1 MIALAFAAASLRRL
15 LRDRLGLFFIVLL
28 PIVMI
33 LVIGATVRGQSEFRV
48 GVTTGA
54 AVENGPLADQLTHS
68 LRESTSIDARA
79 YDDETAM
86 RDGIR
91 RGELDAGVIIPP
103 DLDVTLVSGGRVRIP
118 VLVNESVLTGQA
130 VWAAVEAVVAEHA
143 AVVQAA
149 AFAAE
154 QAGGTVGSHLP
165 LAEQVRTGLPQ
176 VTVETEAVNADSEFL
191 PLGFSYSGPTMLVLF
206 VFINALAGGAAMIQT
221 RRLGIYDRALAAPI
235 HARDVVLGEALLYLA
250 LALLQSVLIVVLG
263 AALFDVDW
271 GDPLAAA
278 ALITVW
284 ALVGTGAGM
293 LSGTLFRTSEQA
305 SAIGPAVG
313 IALGMLGGCMWP
325 LEIVP
330 AAVRT
335 VGYLTPHSWA
345 IDGWTEVLSNRGGL
359 IDIGGPL
366 AILSG
371 FAVALLVLA
380 SLRLRRTLA
389 T

>member
-1 MIALAFAAASLRRL
+1 MTALTIAGASLRRL

-48 GVTTGA
+48 GVTAGA
-54 AVENGPLADQLTHS
+54 AVENGSLAAGLADA
-68 LRESTSIDARA
+68 LRASTSIDARA
-79 YDDETAM
+79 YDDEAAV

-91 RGELDAGVIIPP
+91 RGELDAGVVVPAG
-103 DLDVTLVSGGRVRIP
+103 LDATLVGGGRVRIP
-118 VLVNESVLTGQA
+118 VLVNESVLTGRA
-130 VWAAVEAVVAEHA
+130 VWASVEAVVAEHA

-149 AFAAE
+149 TFAAE
-154 QAGGTVGSHLP
+154 HAGGAVGAHLAV
-165 LAEQVRTGLPQ
+165 AEQVRTGLPR
-176 VTVETEAVNADSEFL
+176 VTVETEAVDADSDFL

-206 VFINALAGGAAMIQT
+206 VVINALAGGAAMIQT

-235 HARDVVLGEALLYLA
+235 HARDIVLGETLLYLA
-250 LALLQSVLIVVLG
+250 LALLQSTLIVVVG
-263 AALFDVDW
+263 AVLFDVGW
-271 GDPLAAA
+271 GDPLAAG

-293 LSGTLFRTSEQA
+293 LSGTVFRTAEQA

-330 AAVRT
+330 SAVRT
-335 VGYLTPHSWA
+335 VGYFTPHSWA
-345 IDGWTEVLSNRGGL
+345 IDGWTEVLSNGGGL
-359 IDIGGPL
+359 SDIGGPL
-366 AILSG
+366 AVLTG

-380 SLRLRRTLA
+380 SLRLSRSLT